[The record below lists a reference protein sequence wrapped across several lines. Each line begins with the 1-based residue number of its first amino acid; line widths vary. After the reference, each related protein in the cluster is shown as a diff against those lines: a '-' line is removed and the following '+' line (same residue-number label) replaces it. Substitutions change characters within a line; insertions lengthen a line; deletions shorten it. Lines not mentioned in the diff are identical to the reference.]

1 MLRNKFILALG
12 TLLLVSTAFATTS
25 YIVKNGDTLSQLAK
39 DHIGNPVYG
48 KNGSLKKALV
58 INPDIKNPDKIYV
71 GDELLFT
78 DEGILIKRTATKEQI
93 EHAEAENMPTQ
104 TPTPT
109 PESASEVSEPTE
121 TAKAPKPLTHGTIAF
136 RASTGPVY
144 SVVNQSGAFGGYEKG
159 TFNVGLS
166 ANLLATF
173 GDGRVE
179 FEYQRVSPALDG
191 VNKQIQN
198 LLIKGGYKFIV
209 IGLEETTAP
218 LGSIVAG
225 NVTWQDLTIVSPILG
240 VHFDWGFEKNAP
252 KETYRKS
259 VDLEAQIPAFAVKD
273 TTSDLFTSSSIG
285 GYGGRLRGRIER
297 SIYSQDKFNLFLGVE
312 ADASYQDLH
321 FNGTFNTLS
330 GRVDRSLQLYQG
342 LITLNA
348 EL

>member
-1 MLRNKFILALG
+1 MLRKKFILALG
-12 TLLLVSTAFATTS
+12 TLSLVSTAFATTS
-25 YIVKNGDTLSQLAK
+25 YIVKKGDTLSQLAQ
-39 DHIGNPVYG
+39 DHIGDPVYG
-48 KNGSLKKALV
+48 KDGSLKKALV

-78 DEGILIKRTATKEQI
+78 SEGILIKRTATQAQI
-93 EHAEAENMPTQ
+93 DHAEAENI
-104 TPTPT
+104 PTPT
-109 PESASEVSEPTE
+109 PEPTAAPEISEPLE
-121 TAKAPKPLTHGTIAF
+121 TAKAPTPLTHGTIAL

-144 SVVNQSGAFGGYEKG
+144 SVIKQTGAFGGYEKG

-179 FEYQRVSPALDG
+179 LEYQRVSPDLDG

-209 IGLEETTAP
+209 IGLAETTAP
-218 LGSIVAG
+218 IGSIIAS

-240 VHFDWGFEKNAP
+240 VHFDWGFEKDAP
-252 KETYRKS
+252 KDTYRKS
-259 VDLEAQIPAFAVKD
+259 VDLEAQIPAFAVQD
-273 TTSDLFTSSSIG
+273 TSADLFSTSSVG
-285 GYGGRLRGRIER
+285 GYGGRFRGRIER
-297 SIYSQDKFNLFLGVE
+297 SIYSREKFNLYLGVE

-321 FNGTFNTLS
+321 FNGTLNSLS